1 MTKKEL
7 QAALEKYPG
16 NENGLVYTIYNNNTY
31 ILIEEIA
38 ILYNSTLLEA

>member
-7 QAALEKYPG
+7 KAALEKYPPY
-16 NENGLVYTIYNNNTY
+16 EDGLVYTIYNNTY

-38 ILYNSTLLEA
+38 ILYNSTLHGE